1 MSRKNRL
8 NNGYLGTNKLLNDYG
23 SISVNK
29 QYLQSEMDQW
39 FPPSSWLSLPGMT
52 EGDQK
57 MAGLYAIFPGGSG
70 ASGITSS
77 GNFLSFAILG
87 CTYTVDWGNGI
98 TSIFSSGQT
107 AQYNYNFSG
116 ISSAIDPNLGYK
128 QVIVQAYPSTAGNT
142 FSFIDFFTPYVVPG
156 ITLPLT
162 ISDTFLYLKI
172 CSNSLTGIS
181 LGTSQSTGKV
191 FSYLE
196 AFEYVGESKIESLLA
211 CFKFCRSLKK
221 IIGTEWTKN
230 CKIFSQML
238 LGCINLKSIPPLNT
252 SSGINFDNMFSQCRN
267 LKYVPFLNTSS
278 GITFSSMFSNCSQLE
293 SIPALDTSSGKDFNS
308 MFNQSRSLKYVPFL
322 NTSGGLDFTLMF
334 GSNSSLRSVPLLDL
348 SSGITF
354 TNMFSQCESLQ
365 TIPPF
370 NMSSGVNFNNTFSLC
385 TSLTTVGL
393 INTSSGIVFS
403 NMFSNCTALETIPLI
418 NVSNGTNF
426 TSMFSSS
433 TNLKSI
439 PLLNVSK
446 GITFEAMFSSCTNL
460 TTIPLLNTTSGRN
473 FNLIFNN
480 CGSLKVGALNGT
492 TSSISY
498 SGCNLSA
505 AALNDI
511 FTYLSTSG
519 SGKTV
524 TITGNWGASGCNR
537 LIATAKGWAVSG

>member
-8 NNGYLGTNKLLNDYG
+8 NNGYLGINKLLNNYG
-23 SISVNK
+23 SIGVNK

-39 FPPSSWLSLPGMT
+39 FPPSHWLSLPGMT
-52 EGDQK
+52 EGDQR
-57 MAGLYAIFPGGSG
+57 MAALYAIFPGGSG

-98 TSIFSSGQT
+98 TSLFSSGQT
-107 AQYNYNFSG
+107 AQYNYDFSG
-116 ISSAIDPNLGYK
+116 ISSAIDPNIGYK

-142 FSFIDFFTPYVVPG
+142 FSFIDFFRPYIVPG

-162 ISDTFLYLKI
+162 ISDTLLYLKI
-172 CSNSLTGIS
+172 CSNSLTGLS
-181 LGTSQSTGKV
+181 LGANQSTGKL

-196 AFEYVGESKIESLLA
+196 AFEYVGESKIESLSA
-211 CFKFCRSLKK
+211 CFRFSRSLKK

-230 CKIFSQML
+230 CKNFNQMIQ
-238 LGCINLKSIPPLNT
+238 GCVNLKSIPPLNT
-252 SSGINFDNMFSQCRN
+252 SSGTNFDNMFLQCRN

-278 GITFSSMFSNCSQLE
+278 GISFSSMFSNCNSLE
-293 SIPALDTSSGKDFNS
+293 SIPALDTSSGKDFSS
-308 MFNQSRSLKYVPFL
+308 MFSTCNSLKEVPLL
-322 NTSGGLDFTLMF
+322 NTSLGLDFSLMF
-334 GSNSSLRSVPLLDL
+334 NTCTSLTTVPLLDL

-354 TNMFSQCESLQ
+354 SNMFFQCTSLKN
-365 TIPPF
+365 IPAF
-370 NMSSGVNFNNTFSLC
+370 NMSSGFAFNNMFQLC
-385 TSLTTVGL
+385 SSLTTIGL
-393 INTSSGIVFS
+393 INTSSGINFNS
-403 NMFSNCTALETIPLI
+403 MFANCIALETIPLI

-426 TSMFSSS
+426 TSMFNSSS
-433 TNLKSI
+433 NLKSI

-446 GITFEAMFSSCTNL
+446 GITFEAMFASCSNL
-460 TTIPLLNTTSGRN
+460 TTLPLLNTTSGRN
-473 FNLIFNN
+473 LNTMLNA
-480 CGSLKVGALNGT
+480 CGNLKVGAFSGT
-492 TSSISY
+492 TASISY
-498 SGCNLSA
+498 NGCNLSA

-537 LIATAKGWAVSG
+537 SIATAKGWAISG